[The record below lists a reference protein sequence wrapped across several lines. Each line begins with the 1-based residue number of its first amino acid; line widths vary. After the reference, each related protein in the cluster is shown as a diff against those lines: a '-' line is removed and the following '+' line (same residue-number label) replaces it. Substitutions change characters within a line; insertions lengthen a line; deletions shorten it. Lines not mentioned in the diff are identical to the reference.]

1 MQFVVDLND
10 ESNTPAQLRQLAMML
25 LDAADAIDGG
35 EEEMPEKAAPV
46 LALVPKSEAPS
57 AAEAFA
63 PKVPVGTEADALATV
78 EGNPPVIPP
87 PPPVPTVAPA
97 ATAPAVIGATGTT
110 AVLPNAPTTSP
121 TPADA
126 RIDKDGLPHDPRIHS
141 ATPNMNSDGRWRRRR
156 GLDNATL
163 VAVEAELRARPMVPL
178 PPVIPPPPT
187 VVAAPNAPTAPV
199 IPPPP
204 NVLTMPVPAAD
215 TTIDPFRQLMR
226 LIDGHTIEGGK
237 LAPEIAKSIHAEF
250 GATGWADYV
259 SKCRGAIPALMGRL
273 AAVLA

>member
-25 LDAADAIDGG
+25 FDAADAIDGG
-35 EEEMPEKAAPV
+35 EDEMPEKAAPV
-46 LALVPKSEAPS
+46 LSLVPKSEAPS

-63 PKVPVGTEADALATV
+63 PKVPVGTEADALATA
-78 EGNPPVIPP
+78 EGNPPIIPP

-110 AVLPNAPTTSP
+110 AVPPNAQTTSP
-121 TPADA
+121 APAAA
-126 RIDKDGLPHDPRIHS
+126 RLDKDGLPHDPRIHS
-141 ATPNMNSDGRWRRRR
+141 ATPNMTTSGVWRRRR

-178 PPVIPPPPT
+178 PPVIPPPPA
-187 VVAAPNAPTAPV
+187 VVAAPNAATPV

-226 LIDGHTIEGGK
+226 LIDGHTVEGGK
-237 LAPEIAKSIHAEF
+237 LAPEVARPIHAEF

-259 SKCRGAIPALMGRL
+259 GKCRGAIPALMARL
-273 AAVLA
+273 ALVLA